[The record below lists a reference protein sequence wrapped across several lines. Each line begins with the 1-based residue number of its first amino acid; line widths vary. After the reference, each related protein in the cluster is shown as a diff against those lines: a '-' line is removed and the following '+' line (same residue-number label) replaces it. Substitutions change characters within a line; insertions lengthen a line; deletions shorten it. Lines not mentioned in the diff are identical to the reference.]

1 MMLEEDARI
10 ETQLVRAMCGGYNLG
25 NSIADIIAKPSC
37 FKPPM
42 QDLDFQE
49 MLESIHRNVARSF
62 RRTETYASSFDALT
76 QCYLEN
82 TKFARDV
89 SVR

>member
-1 MMLEEDARI
+1 
-10 ETQLVRAMCGGYNLG
+10 MCNGYSLST
-25 NSIADIIAKPSC
+25 SIADIPTKPSC
-37 FKPPM
+37 FGSPM

>member
-1 MMLEEDARI
+1 
-10 ETQLVRAMCGGYNLG
+10 
-25 NSIADIIAKPSC
+25 
-37 FKPPM
+37 M
-42 QDLDFQE
+42 QDLNFQE

-62 RRTETYASSFDALT
+62 RRIETYASSFDALT

-82 TKFARDV
+82 TKFARDA